1 MATLRKRGMKWQVQ
15 IRRKGQS
22 PLSRSF
28 TLKRDAEIWARE
40 MERRADLRE
49 LPADL
54 KLLDR
59 YTLGDLV
66 RRYRDMV
73 TPHKRG
79 GDYERVILTAF
90 LRHRLSSKRPSD
102 ITTRDFAAYRDERLH
117 HQAFVAQATTQS
129 PAEPFQS
136 RQARVGDS
144 RSGEPSKQPQA
155 ANDQFET

>member
-1 MATLRKRGMKWQVQ
+1 
-15 IRRKGQS
+15 
-22 PLSRSF
+22 
-28 TLKRDAEIWARE
+28 LKRDAEIWARE

-102 ITTRDFAAYRDERLH
+102 ITTRDFAAYRDERLR
-117 HQAFVAQATTQS
+117 TIKPS
-129 PAEPFQS
+129 S
-136 RQARVGDS
+136 LRRQLNPLQNLFKVVKHEWGI
-144 RSGEPSKQPQA
+144 P
-155 ANDQFET
+155 